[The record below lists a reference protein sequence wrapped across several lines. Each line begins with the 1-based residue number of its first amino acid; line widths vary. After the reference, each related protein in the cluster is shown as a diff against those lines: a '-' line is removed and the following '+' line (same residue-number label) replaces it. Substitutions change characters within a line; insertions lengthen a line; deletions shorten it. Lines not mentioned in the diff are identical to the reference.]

1 MGVAGALWFGGLV
14 SGLGVEPAYAAK
26 PGSTTPT
33 VSISEFRSL
42 EFGTVA
48 GSADGSSTLVMS
60 PSGVL
65 TATGYGVVIK
75 GTIRAGEYK
84 ISGPAGAN
92 VLITLPTT
100 ATLSS
105 ATSSATLSNFT
116 SSPAAGV
123 ATLDNKGNLVLNVGA
138 TLNLPAGQAG
148 GDYTGTFVIFVDLQ

>member
-60 PSGVL
+60 PAGVL

-75 GTIRAGEYK
+75 GTRSEEH
-84 ISGPAGAN
+84 
-92 VLITLPTT
+92 
-100 ATLSS
+100 
-105 ATSSATLSNFT
+105 TSELQ
-116 SSPAAGV
+116 SPYVNSYAV
-123 ATLDNKGNLVLNVGA
+123 FCLKKKKNKTKA
-138 TLNLPAGQAG
+138 
-148 GDYTGTFVIFVDLQ
+148 